1 MSAIAFFFNIEKVL
15 AYSYELVLLV
25 CITTCTF
32 HFLDL
37 LMPVCIVFY
46 HLVEDVCIC
55 LKHSENVIC

>member
-1 MSAIAFFFNIEKVL
+1 MPAIAFFFNIEKVL

-37 LMPVCIVFY
+37 LMPVYIVFY

-55 LKHSENVIC
+55 LKH